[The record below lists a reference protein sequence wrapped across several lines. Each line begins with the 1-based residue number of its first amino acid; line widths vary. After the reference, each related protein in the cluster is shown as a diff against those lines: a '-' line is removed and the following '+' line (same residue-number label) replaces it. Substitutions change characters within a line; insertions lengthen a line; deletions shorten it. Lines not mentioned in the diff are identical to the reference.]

1 MNEGTSGPGT
11 PDVDAGYV
19 TVAGVER
26 KCWALT
32 ASLVA
37 GSLFF
42 RSPEITLGA
51 AIGAVLTILNFKWL
65 SAFAGR
71 LIRGPRP
78 SQWLILL
85 YAMKY
90 VVTGL
95 VIYAV
100 FKYYLA
106 NVFAFLAGASVI
118 FVAICWEGAAHQIR
132 MRGGA
137 DHAAEL

>member
-11 PDVDAGYV
+11 SDASSGYV

-26 KCWALT
+26 KCWVLT
-32 ASLVA
+32 AALVA

-42 RSPEITLGA
+42 RSPEVTFGA
-51 AIGAVLTILNFKWL
+51 ALGSVLTILNFKWL
-65 SAFAGR
+65 SAFSTR

-78 SQWLILL
+78 SQWLVLL
-85 YAMKY
+85 YMMKY
-90 VVTGL
+90 VLTGL
-95 VIYAV
+95 VIFSV
-100 FKYYLA
+100 FKYHLA
-106 NVFAFLAGASVI
+106 NVFAILAGVSVI

>member
-1 MNEGTSGPGT
+1 MSEGICEPPT
-11 PDVDAGYV
+11 PDPGSSYV

-32 ASLVA
+32 AALVA
-37 GSLFF
+37 GSFFF

-78 SQWLILL
+78 SQWRVLL
-85 YAMKY
+85 YTMKY

-95 VIYAV
+95 AIYAA

-106 NVFAFLAGASVI
+106 NVFAFLAGVSVI

>member
-1 MNEGTSGPGT
+1 MNEGSCEPRP
-11 PDVDAGYV
+11 PDGDSSYV

-32 ASLVA
+32 AALVA

-42 RSPEITLGA
+42 RSPEVTFGAALGA
-51 AIGAVLTILNFKWL
+51 LLTILNFKWL
-65 SAFAGR
+65 SAFSGR

-78 SQWLILL
+78 SQWRVLL
-85 YAMKY
+85 YTMKY

-95 VIYAV
+95 AIYAA
-100 FKYYLA
+100 FKYYLV
-106 NVFAFLAGASVI
+106 NVFAFLAGVSVI

-132 MRGGA
+132 MREGA